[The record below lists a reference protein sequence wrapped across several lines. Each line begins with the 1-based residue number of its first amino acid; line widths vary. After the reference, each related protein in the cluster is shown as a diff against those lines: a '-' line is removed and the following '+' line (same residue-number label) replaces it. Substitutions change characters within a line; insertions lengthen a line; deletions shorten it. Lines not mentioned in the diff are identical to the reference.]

1 MDSSFKLHTV
11 DPAHS
16 SQKVLHHP
24 DDFPTTNMSKIKE
37 FFKGARP
44 ITDGRKIFLK
54 IKASFKRLVEEL
66 VGMRTGT
73 TAKKGTVQ
81 KISHSSMS
89 CRHFRMVAIFNS

>member
-24 DDFPTTNMSKIKE
+24 DDFPTTNMSEIKE

-44 ITDGRKIFLK
+44 ITDGGKIFLK
-54 IKASFKRLVEEL
+54 IKASFKRPVEDL
-66 VGMRTGT
+66 VGN
-73 TAKKGTVQ
+73 AYWYHSEKKELFR
-81 KISHSSMS
+81 KSSIQA
-89 CRHFRMVAIFNS
+89 RMFAIFNS